1 MTFGKDNLIWIAPTA
16 AVLGSA
22 ITLAIVGFGAGNAPE
37 TASAPAAPTGSAS
50 EQANATEAAV
60 DPLSGFNVLVQ
71 IPQSGATAQTA
82 PLDGDSIVS

>member
-60 DPLSGFNVLVQ
+60 DPLSGFNVLV
-71 IPQSGATAQTA
+71 
-82 PLDGDSIVS
+82 